1 MAVPLISKDKI
12 WGYMGIDLVDR
23 TRMWTNEDYQ
33 WFSSLANVISICI
46 ELRKTKDEAV
56 RERTFLSNLFRY
68 MPLGYVRMSIVCD
81 EKDNPYG
88 YYVTDEFYLCRFS
101 GKTRVDVYRQDCLVF
116 FKGGGP
122 QTRISA

>member
-1 MAVPLISKDKI
+1 MTQV

-88 YYVTDEFYLCRFS
+88 YYVTDANSILPIFWENLRRRLS
-101 GKTRVDVYRQDCLVF
+101 ARQPRPFQGRRPPDWNICL
-116 FKGGGP
+116 
-122 QTRISA
+122 R